1 MPVPEAAIN
10 KYGCVIF
17 WQNDIGFSR
26 KIFIVKFKPE
36 PLSMQKAAN
45 NNFRFCVGA
54 SDAAHHAASGAL
66 VYNIHQQS
74 KPAVIFA
81 PFFPVP
87 AMRVYGEQED
97 VQLLL

>member
-1 MPVPEAAIN
+1 
-10 KYGCVIF
+10 
-17 WQNDIGFSR
+17 
-26 KIFIVKFKPE
+26 
-36 PLSMQKAAN
+36 
-45 NNFRFCVGA
+45 
-54 SDAAHHAASGAL
+54 L